1 MQLCKICCIPA
12 QIIYKTEWKSMQY
25 NIAPDYTAYT
35 VV

>member
-1 MQLCKICCIPA
+1 MQLCKICCITA
-12 QIIYKTEWKSMQY
+12 QTIYKAELKSMQY